1 MFHFRFGLDR
11 TAIAGAL
18 AIGTIVAVSSVT
30 VVRAEH
36 AKPDKSKV
44 YSCNSGTACLEGNS
58 TGASSV
64 GLYGVAT
71 LDTAVLGTSAAT
83 NGNSGVAGI
92 STGSSG
98 SGHGVY
104 GRSSN
109 GQGVYGTSSSGNGV
123 EGHASANAAMGVAGF
138 STTSGGAGVAG
149 YQLNTS
155 SNSGNGVRAESADT
169 TGSWVALYGQG
180 DNTET
185 NLFTVYNPV
194 TGGYCT
200 VDPYGNL
207 YCTGSTDVKTMR
219 SHHLTSSGQH
229 VLTYAAESASA
240 TLDDVGT
247 ARMIGGVAN
256 VTIDRAFGQAIDGR
270 AGYHVFLTPMGD
282 TRGLYVSV
290 KTPGGFEVREA
301 QGGRSTLSF
310 DYRIVARPMDAK
322 TDRLLLAPA
331 ARPVGAAYE
340 GQRRH

>member
-1 MFHFRFGLDR
+1 MFHFKSGLNR

-18 AIGTIVAVSSVT
+18 AVGTAVAVSSFT

-44 YSCNSGTACLEGNS
+44 YSCSSGTACLEGNS
-58 TGASSV
+58 TGASTT
-64 GLYGVAT
+64 GLYGIAT
-71 LDTAVLGTSAAT
+71 TNTGVLGTSAAT

-92 STGSSG
+92 STASSG

-109 GQGVYGTSSSGNGV
+109 GQGVYGSSSSSNGV
-123 EGHASANAAMGVAGF
+123 EGHATANAGLGVAGF
-138 STTSGGAGVAG
+138 STASAGAGVAG
-149 YQLNTS
+149 FQLNTS
-155 SNSGNGVRAESADT
+155 SNSGNGVHAESADT

-185 NLFTVYNPV
+185 SLFTVFNTV

-207 YCTGSTDVKTMR
+207 SCTGSTDVKTMR

-229 VLTYAAESASA
+229 VLAYAAESASA

-247 ARMIGGVAN
+247 ARMIDGVAN
-256 VTIDRAFGQAIDGR
+256 VAIDRAFGQAIDAR
-270 AGYHVFLTPMGD
+270 TGYHVFLTPMGD
-282 TRGLYVSV
+282 TRGLYVSA
-290 KTPGGFEVREA
+290 KAPGGFEVREA

-322 TDRLLLAPA
+322 TDRLPLAPVTRLAGA
-331 ARPVGAAYE
+331 ARE
-340 GQRRH
+340 RQRRH

>member
-1 MFHFRFGLDR
+1 MFHFKFGLNR

-18 AIGTIVAVSSVT
+18 AVGAAVAVSSFT

-44 YSCNSGTACLEGNS
+44 YSCSSGTACLEGNS
-58 TGASSV
+58 TGASTT

-71 LDTAVLGTSAAT
+71 TDTAVLGTSAAT

-92 STGSSG
+92 STSSSG

-109 GQGVYGTSSSGNGV
+109 GQGVYGTSSSNNGV
-123 EGHASANAAMGVAGF
+123 EGHSTASA
-138 STTSGGAGVAG
+138 GAGVAG

-155 SNSGNGVRAESADT
+155 SNSGNGVHAESADT

-180 DNTET
+180 DNTQT
-185 NLFTVYNPV
+185 NLFTVFNPV

-200 VDPYGNL
+200 IDPYGNL
-207 YCTGSTDVKTMR
+207 SCTGSTDVKAMR

-256 VTIDRAFGQAIDGR
+256 VAIDRAFGQAIDVR

-282 TRGLYVSV
+282 TRGLYVSA
-290 KTPGGFEVREA
+290 KTSGGFEVREA

-310 DYRIVARPMDAK
+310 DYRIVARPIDAK
-322 TDRLLLAPA
+322 TDRLPLAPA
-331 ARPVGAAYE
+331 TRPFGAARE